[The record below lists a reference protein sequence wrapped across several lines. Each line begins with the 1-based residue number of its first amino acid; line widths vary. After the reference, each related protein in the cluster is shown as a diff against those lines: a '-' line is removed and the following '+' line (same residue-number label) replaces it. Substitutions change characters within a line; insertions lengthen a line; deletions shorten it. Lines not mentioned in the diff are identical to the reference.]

1 MNVASTIVSGILTG
15 IGIGLVL
22 FGTIAGLAIADAP
35 AALALG
41 AGFGLSGL
49 LLAGLYLRRF
59 RPGWRRPWFPS
70 LTGLR
75 YRVTAVFG
83 ESRAARPRWTKAEL
97 DDKASLEQ
105 LLGGLPEARR
115 ERRLR

>member
-22 FGTIAGLAIADAP
+22 FGTIAG
-35 AALALG
+35 LALG

-97 DDKASLEQ
+97 AALDDKASLEQ